1 MNELLDLWDTI
12 DKIHSAA
19 SPHMTPTQSL
29 KTAQARLAYIE
40 RLAREAMLRVKR
52 PESQASDT
60 ELTDNP
66 NE

>member
-1 MNELLDLWDTI
+1 MNDLLDLWDTI

-19 SPHMTPTQSL
+19 SPHLSPTQSL

-52 PESQASDT
+52 PSNEPGTNNDT
-60 ELTDNP
+60 P
-66 NE
+66 